1 METKFIIVVGKT
13 CTGKDTLVRN
23 LKNIFPLSIV
33 ELKNCT
39 TRPKRTQNEDTYI
52 FLTHEEFTKKFFNDE
67 FIEVK
72 DYNNW
77 FYGTL
82 KSEIVKGK
90 INLTSL
96 AIERVNLFYDYL
108 KATNQLEN
116 TLIIFLDSSEKVRLN
131 RYVNRLIMDE
141 QIELKHFKEMVR
153 RFETEEK
160 DYIMNELEDF
170 PNVVFL
176 DTSKEDYQE
185 KYNKLIKEIC
195 KLQEEV

>member
-1 METKFIIVVGKT
+1 M
-13 CTGKDTLVRN
+13 
-23 LKNIFPLSIV
+23 V
-33 ELKNCT
+33 E
-39 TRPKRTQNEDTYI
+39 
-52 FLTHEEFTKKFFNDE
+52 
-67 FIEVK
+67 
-72 DYNNW
+72 
-77 FYGTL
+77 
-82 KSEIVKGK
+82 GK

-170 PNVVFL
+170 PNVLFL
-176 DTSKEDYQE
+176 DTSKQDYQE
-185 KYNKLIKEIC
+185 KYNKLVQEIS

>member
-13 CTGKDTLVRN
+13 CTGKDTLVKN

-52 FLTHEEFTKKFFNDE
+52 FLSHEEFTKKFFNDE

-82 KSEIVKGK
+82 KSEVVEGK

-116 TLIIFLDSSEKVRLN
+116 TLIIFLDSSKKVRLN

-185 KYNKLIKEIC
+185 KYNKLVKEIC